1 MVVGQI
7 SCRKTTHLNSFV
19 NYLLGIKFEE
29 DFRYTIIHETFGT
42 SQSMS
47 HTSEVTIYNI
57 IGMNDLPPIQI
68 IDTPGHGDTRRIKK
82 DMKITSKIEL
92 KNKYYNVC
100 FFMPSA

>member
-1 MVVGQI
+1 MEFSQ
-7 SCRKTTHLNSFV
+7 TTTLLNSFV
-19 NYLLGIKFEE
+19 NHLLRIKSEE

-68 IDTPGHGDTRRIKK
+68 IDPPGYGDNLRIKK